1 MSRTA
6 VLASLALAGAACV
19 GMVAAQS
26 QDAAPVPAKAAA
38 APSKPLPPIRALKSM
53 AQGDLKWETNPESK
67 ISIAVVSGDHKT
79 GAYEAFLKFP
89 AGLAVPLH
97 WHTFSNTGVGVS
109 GTLVVDAQ
117 GQGTIEMGPGTWG
130 FVPGRVKHTT
140 TCKEG
145 TDCVIYVRQP
155 GKDDIYFVNAGPVK
169 KAPPKK

>member
-1 MSRTA
+1 MTRTRA
-6 VLASLALAGAACV
+6 FASLALAGSFGIGMIAA
-19 GMVAAQS
+19 

-53 AQGDLKWETNPESK
+53 AQGDLKWELDPESK
-67 ISIAVVSGDHKT
+67 ISIAVVSGNPKT

-89 AGLAVPLH
+89 AGMAIPLH

-109 GTLVVDAQ
+109 GTVVIDAQ
-117 GQGTIEMGPGTWG
+117 GQGTIELGPGAWG
-130 FVPGRVKHTT
+130 FIPGRVNHTT

-145 TDCVIYVRQP
+145 ADCVIYARQP
-155 GKDDIYFVNAGPVK
+155 GKDDIHFVGGPVK